1 MSGLIQINV
10 LSSLAC
16 KDRIDTI
23 KNSWGRYFS
32 DIFFYADFEFPPDI
46 IKCTDIATS
55 IGNEQKL
62 LNRLIQVKQN
72 NVWDWYFFIDD
83 DTFVNSINLFDFLN
97 NADKN
102 KAYGRIVGGW
112 GIVYFQ
118 GGGGTLISNK
128 LISAIP
134 DSALYLRGSTYSDV
148 LFGQIMKDS
157 DIELVHI
164 EEFYDRSPQS
174 YNLNTEQIKKA
185 ITFHQVANT
194 MLDLYQEIY

>member
-16 KDRIDTI
+16 KDRIKNI
-23 KNSWGRYFS
+23 KNSWGRHFS
-32 DIFFYADFEFPPDI
+32 DIIYYADFELLPDV
-46 IKCTDIATS
+46 IKCTNIATTF
-55 IGNEQKL
+55 GNEQKL

-72 NVWDWYFFIDD
+72 NDWDWYFFVDD
-83 DTFVNSINLFDFLN
+83 DTFVNSINLFSLLN
-97 NADKN
+97 NIDKN

-112 GIVYFQ
+112 GIDYFQ

-134 DSALYLRGSTYSDV
+134 NSNLYLRGSTYSDV

-157 DIELVHI
+157 NIELVHI
-164 EEFYDRSPQS
+164 EEFYDRSPLS

-194 MLDLYQEIY
+194 MIDLYKEIY